1 MSTIR
6 FYCVIWNLVFVEC
19 ITIIQWF
26 LNWVRSNPRGSMSR
40 LQGFGGHQEIEGT
53 YN

>member
-1 MSTIR
+1 MLPRKI
-6 FYCVIWNLVFVEC
+6 FENLHALM
-19 ITIIQWF
+19 QWF
-26 LNWVRSNPRGSMSR
+26 LNWFRSNPRGSMSR